1 MDITLISASDM
12 FARDFATW
20 AVAGEQNVTVVG
32 PGIAKPEAFMRDIG
46 AAKAAGRR
54 APLRDNLIF
63 LALPYNCV
71 LDVSD
76 SYEATEFKD
85 KIVVDLTIHVDFE
98 TFEPIYPEAGS
109 VA

>member
-1 MDITLISASDM
+1 MDITLIGASDM

-54 APLRDNLIF
+54 APLTGPRLCITVTSN
-63 LALPYNCV
+63 
-71 LDVSD
+71 
-76 SYEATEFKD
+76 FKMLTRA
-85 KIVVDLTIHVDFE
+85 LTILLSDNHYTNQAFSLNN
-98 TFEPIYPEAGS
+98 TSIQIF
-109 VA
+109 